1 MRWEPFAP
9 GTPAT
14 PSDLLVGS
22 PGYAPPVLSRR
33 RLVTFAAVLGLLVGG
48 FALASCGGDDGDAA
62 ATDTTT
68 TTETTITET
77 TTTQTTTET
86 TPPPAGPTEIRIV
99 VVNGAP
105 KGGIVRENVEK
116 GDRVVL
122 IVRSDVADHVH
133 LHGYDIMRDVA
144 PGQPARLPFKATIP
158 GRFEVELEDR
168 GVPIADISVSA

>member
-1 MRWEPFAP
+1 V
-9 GTPAT
+9 
-14 PSDLLVGS
+14 SH
-22 PGYAPPVLSRR
+22 RR
-33 RLVTFAAVLGLLVGG
+33 RLAGFLAVLALLCAGL
-48 FALASCGGDDGDAA
+48 ALTSCGGDDGESGGTTSTETTT
-62 ATDTTT
+62 TDTTT
-68 TTETTITET
+68 TET
-77 TTTQTTTET
+77 TTTET

-105 KGGIVRENVEK
+105 KGGIVREKVEK

-144 PGQPARLPFKATIP
+144 PGKPARLPFKATIP

-168 GVPIADISVSA
+168 GVPIADITVGA